1 MKIKEIRD
9 KENDALQQEL
19 KERQKHL
26 FDLRTQAVTEKQ
38 EDNSQLQKARRDIA
52 RILTVLRQ
60 RQLEQQPKRQPA
72 QAAPKAEKKAKA
84 DKPKGEKPKARRREK
99 KVQAAAGATA
109 TK

>member
-38 EDNSQLQKARRDIA
+38 EDNSQAQKTRRTIA
-52 RILTVLRQ
+52 RIMTVLRQ

-72 QAAPKAEKKAKA
+72 QAAPKAEKKAE
-84 DKPKGEKPKARRREK
+84 KPKGEKPKAKRREK
-99 KVQAAAGATA
+99 KVKAAAGATA
-109 TK
+109 SK